1 MKKRSF
7 IVLLALVCGPITG
20 CDNKK
25 DVRQFEAARQAVL
38 NADDPFLE
46 LDAFNQTSGDY
57 GRNCD
62 TLVDYLFGTSE
73 KKR

>member
-1 MKKRSF
+1 
-7 IVLLALVCGPITG
+7 
-20 CDNKK
+20 
-25 DVRQFEAARQAVL
+25 VL